1 MNTIIW
7 MVLLVVFSNGLFSSY
22 AVISNNL
29 STRPEVLNVGAL
41 ICFDSMIG
49 RVAKIAIDA
58 AVEDINSDPLIL
70 RETKLKVTML
80 DTKTNE
86 FLGIVEGTYL
96 YLVS

>member
-7 MVLLVVFSNGLFSSY
+7 IVLLVVFSNGLFSSY
-22 AVISNNL
+22 AIIINNV